1 MFANLPQVTKNIL
14 LLNIMFFVATLILES
29 QGIDLISKLGTHYV
43 NSPLFEPYQVVTHF
57 FMHAG
62 FFHILMNMWLFVM
75 LGAYL
80 ENLWGPK
87 RFFIFYLACALGAF
101 GLYNIFGVFEIESLK
116 NQLLLEGYNL
126 NNTNYLIMNNNSLD
140 LIINE
145 LFKLGYSE
153 SRIESVLSD
162 PNYNKILHKALHSN
176 PMYNYVIKNETP
188 MVGASGAI
196 FGVLSA
202 FAILFPNTE
211 FRLYFAIPIK
221 AKYFVGAYLLLEI
234 YLAFQNQVD
243 DPTAHLAHIGGAI
256 VGAALILIWRKKD
269 RQNFY

>member
-14 LLNIMFFVATLILES
+14 ILNIMFFVATLILGW
-29 QGIDLISKLGTHYV
+29 QGIYLKPILGTHYV

-57 FMHAG
+57 FMHAD

-101 GLYNIFGVFEIESLK
+101 ALHNAIGVYELQQLKQALIAQNLPIDEIDNLVKNGMYNKDLYT
-116 NQLLLEGYNL
+116 
-126 NNTNYLIMNNNSLD
+126 NNKVYKNYLDMAS
-140 LIINE
+140 
-145 LFKLGYSE
+145 
-153 SRIESVLSD
+153 
-162 PNYNKILHKALHSN
+162 
-176 PMYNYVIKNETP
+176 TP

-234 YLAFQNQVD
+234 YQAFENQTGD
-243 DPTAHLAHIGGAI
+243 STAHLAHIGGAI
-256 VGAALILIWRKKD
+256 VGGALVLIWRKKD

>member
-14 LLNIMFFVATLILES
+14 ILNIMFFVATLILES

-57 FMHAG
+57 FMHAD

-80 ENLWGPK
+80 ENLWGAK

-101 GLYNIFGVFEIESLK
+101 
-116 NQLLLEGYNL
+116 
-126 NNTNYLIMNNNSLD
+126 
-140 LIINE
+140 
-145 LFKLGYSE
+145 
-153 SRIESVLSD
+153 
-162 PNYNKILHKALHSN
+162 ALHNAIGVYELQQLKQALIAQNLSIDEIDN
-176 PMYNYVIKNETP
+176 LVKNGMYNNDLYTSNNVYKNYVNMARTP

-234 YLAFQNQVD
+234 YLAFQNQEGD
-243 DPTAHLAHIGGAI
+243 STAHLAHIGGAI
-256 VGAALILIWRKKD
+256 VGGALVLIWRKTD

>member
-14 LLNIMFFVATLILES
+14 ILNIMFFVATLILGW
-29 QGIDLISKLGTHYV
+29 QGIKLIPILGTHYV
-43 NSPLFEPYQVVTHF
+43 ISPLFEPYQVVTHF
-57 FMHAG
+57 FMHDG

-126 NNTNYLIMNNNSLD
+126 NNTNYLIMNNNSSE
-140 LIINE
+140 LILNE
-145 LFKLGYSE
+145 LIKLGYSDFDIKYLMDDE
-153 SRIESVLSD
+153 
-162 PNYNKILHKALHSN
+162 NYGELLKILSSN

-243 DPTAHLAHIGGAI
+243 DSTAHLAHIGGAI

>member
-14 LLNIMFFVATLILES
+14 ILNIMFFVATLILGW
-29 QGIDLISKLGTHYV
+29 QGIYLKPLLGTHYV

-57 FMHAG
+57 FMHAD

-101 GLYNIFGVFEIESLK
+101 
-116 NQLLLEGYNL
+116 
-126 NNTNYLIMNNNSLD
+126 
-140 LIINE
+140 
-145 LFKLGYSE
+145 
-153 SRIESVLSD
+153 
-162 PNYNKILHKALHSN
+162 ALHN
-176 PMYNYVIKNETP
+176 AIGVYELQQLKQALIAQNLPIDEIDNLVKNGMYNNDLYSSNKDYENYVDMASTP

-234 YLAFQNQVD
+234 YLAFQNQEGD
-243 DPTAHLAHIGGAI
+243 STAHLAHIGGAI

>member
-14 LLNIMFFVATLILES
+14 LLNIMFFIATLILES
-29 QGIDLISKLGTHYV
+29 QGIDLISQLGTHYI
-43 NSPLFEPYQVVTHF
+43 NSPKFEPFQIVTHF
-57 FMHAG
+57 FMHAN

-87 RFFIFYLACALGAF
+87 RFFIFYVACALGSFA
-101 GLYNIFGVFEIESLK
+101 LHNAIGVYQIHELRANLVSLRIPMDAVDSIIRNTDRSALIEV
-116 NQLLLEGYNL
+116 LENYL
-126 NNTNYLIMNNNSLD
+126 NTNNYP
-140 LIINE
+140 INQDFSNY
-145 LFKLGYSE
+145 FKLC
-153 SRIESVLSD
+153 I
-162 PNYNKILHKALHSN
+162 
-176 PMYNYVIKNETP
+176 TP

-196 FGVLSA
+196 FGVLAA

-234 YLAFQNQVD
+234 YQAIENNAGD
-243 DPTAHLAHIGGAI
+243 STAHLAHIGGAI
-256 VGAALILIWRKKD
+256 VGGIIVLIWRKTD
-269 RQNFY
+269 RANFY